1 MSDNFLRRQKAGVM
15 RYLLAAFAFLS
26 AMVVAHPARAAGA
39 GLLLL
44 QLDAVQTA
52 NHGKVVT
59 SGLATRAYTLMNLET
74 KKVTTNFSPSSL
86 WMVEL
91 DEGIYCLYAVRFADN
106 VQFDYCGEPYF
117 RVVAGRVN
125 NAGRWRFGASLAD
138 GQSTLIYSMRDL
150 DKTLDEARRM
160 DSEAL
165 HKYSPGTN

>member
-1 MSDNFLRRQKAGVM
+1 MQ
-15 RYLLAAFAFLS
+15 LALS
-26 AMVVAHPARAAGA
+26 VPARAEGA

-44 QLDAVQTA
+44 KLDGVQTA
-52 NHGKVVT
+52 NHGKVLT
-59 SGLATRAYTLMNLET
+59 SGWAPRAYTLMNLET

-125 NAGRWRFGASLAD
+125 NAGRWRFGASLVD
-138 GQSTLIYSMRDL
+138 GESSLIYSMRDL
-150 DKTLDEARRM
+150 DETLAEARRT
-160 DSEAL
+160 DDATL
-165 HKYSPGTN
+165 QKYSRKSH

>member
-1 MSDNFLRRQKAGVM
+1 M
-15 RYLLAAFAFLS
+15 RHLSAILALLS
-26 AMVVAHPARAAGA
+26 AMLVGHSARAEGA

-44 QLDAVQTA
+44 KLDAVQTA

-59 SGLATRAYTLMNLET
+59 SSLATRGYTVMNLET

-117 RVVAGRVN
+117 RVVAGRIN
-125 NAGRWRFGASLAD
+125 NAGRWRFGASLVD
-138 GQSTLIYSMRDL
+138 GQSSLIYSMRDL
-150 DKTLDEARRM
+150 NETLDEAQRM
-160 DSEAL
+160 DGKVL
-165 HKYSPGTN
+165 QKYSPVAK